1 MINVRDFDA
10 VHASRPFLVAHRGGV
25 IAPDA
30 PENSLR
36 AIRLAAERGYAMA
49 ELDVMES
56 ADGVPVLMHDALF
69 ISCGEKRRVCELRC
83 EELTKLQY
91 RASKEHVITFERAV
105 AACAELGLGIMLDK
119 LCRDSDSDPEMSG
132 ACLER
137 VAGLICEAGLARST
151 VAIVD
156 SPHLRTYLD
165 DVSLFEVRAEDF
177 EGVLRGKRIPLDGQF
192 WFGWAAEIS
201 EEGIERLHENGA
213 FAIVSINTF
222 HYPPHA
228 PDAIARQ
235 DIERLLA
242 AGMDGFQ
249 IDSVYEHYLECARVA
264 H

>member
-1 MINVRDFDA
+1 MINVRDFEA
-10 VHASRPFLVAHRGGV
+10 VRGVRPFLVAHRGGV
-25 IAPDA
+25 ITPNA

-36 AIRLAAERGYAMA
+36 AIGLAAEHGYAMA

-69 ISCGEKRRVCELRC
+69 ISCGEKRRVCELTC
-83 EELTKLQY
+83 DELTKLQY
-91 RASKEHVITFERAV
+91 RASNENVITFERAV

-119 LCRDSDSDPEMSG
+119 LRRDSDSDPEMSG
-132 ACLER
+132 TCLDR
-137 VAGLICEAGLARST
+137 VAGLICEAGLAEST

-156 SPHLRTYLD
+156 SPHLRRHLGA
-165 DVSLFEVRAEDF
+165 VSLFQVKTDDF
-177 EGVLRGKRIPLDGQF
+177 NQILQGKRIALDGQY
-192 WFGWAAEIS
+192 WFGWAVEIS
-201 EEGIERLHENGA
+201 REGIECLHENGA

-228 PDAIARQ
+228 PDLLARQ

-249 IDSVYEHYLECARVA
+249 IDSVYEHYLVCAPGK
-264 H
+264 